1 MPPHGFQFA
10 GGMSFRRVWQGENT
24 MAIVRSREGSFF
36 DVPDEELKKYE
47 KKAEDVQGR
56 SAEACGDQGQ
66 GQGGPGAGPGGPGG
80 PGGGGASPIQIIVN
94 YAGGMGGGQGAP
106 SGGGSGDVKG
116 RYCGHWHNCWRNCWR
131 NYWRNFCW

>member
-10 GGMSFRRVWQGENT
+10 GGMSLRRMWQGEAT

-47 KKAEDVQGR
+47 KKAEDVQGC
-56 SAEACGDQGQ
+56 SAEAGQ
-66 GQGGPGAGPGGPGG
+66 EQGPGG
-80 PGGGGASPIQIIVN
+80 PGGGGGGGASPVQIIVN
-94 YAGGMGGGQGAP
+94 YAGGMGGGGQGAP

-131 NYWRNFCW
+131 NYWRNFGW